1 MLLVVQPLSG
11 PETFL
16 GKNALVERLTLKQPE
31 HIVLPVLFKASN
43 LMVLW
48 FSTKQ

>member
-1 MLLVVQPLSG
+1 MAGTHQLNK
-11 PETFL
+11 ER

-31 HIVLPVLFKASN
+31 HIVLPVLFKTSN

-48 FSTKQ
+48 LSTKQ